1 MSKTLNNLPA
11 NRPWV
16 AYIDDER
23 AEGNSIIVTLA
34 KGFYFSDERD
44 CGVRGFDTVREV
56 LRDTT
61 RNAVIYRP

>member
-1 MSKTLNNLPA
+1 MSKTLNNLPTT
-11 NRPWV
+11 RPWV

-34 KGFYFSDERD
+34 KGFYFADEHD

-61 RNAVIYRP
+61 RNAVTYKA